1 METLTVKMI
10 YQPIEF
16 EAFKKAATGQPTRF
30 VPNDLIATHF
40 LLEKKKHFIF
50 SKYLTNFDKQKVD
63 ICV

>member
-1 METLTVKMI
+1 MGTLTVKMI

-40 LLEKKKHFIF
+40 LLEKKNILFLKISH
-50 SKYLTNFDKQKVD
+50 
-63 ICV
+63 